1 MTDNDASLQLSER
14 LLKEAGFDKSGRS
27 MYAFYCCNL
36 PSPQLVDYDKLLQ
49 ALLCRLESIAV
60 NEYSLVLFAGG
71 GLHYPTWGWTLQ
83 AYSKLGRNI
92 RKNLKALLV
101 VHPSMWPKFLLQT
114 MGMIVSP
121 KFASKLIWV
130 DNLTRLAELVPMLK
144 LDMPAAVQ
152 EHNYKQE
159 APGFFSFSRRPPV
172 KEQKKVFGE
181 YLDVIMGVDGSNGC
195 PQIVMDCVAYI
206 KENGLDADGLFR
218 KSAAL
223 KSLQEAKRL
232 YNEGGVVDFQDL
244 GGVHVACGLLKMWFR
259 ELPVPLVH
267 ISLYPLVCEIESA
280 TNKVHFIR
288 TKFLPSLSISTQ
300 LVLCELFSLLNAV
313 YLESEVNRMTSVNL
327 TIVWSPNFVRSNN
340 LAVDMGMC
348 AIGVPGAGIGTIVK
362 TCIEDYESIF
372 GDSVAL
378 LRRSNSTFTSLSSA
392 VVLDAIPSFPQIPEH
407 LSEEAL
413 ISKNMAEPLLD
424 PTVEFDLHS
433 SLESSTGS
441 SAEFISDS
449 DTGPQ

>member
-83 AYSKLGRNI
+83 AYSKLGR
-92 RKNLKALLV
+92 KALWVGEL
-101 VHPSMWPKFLLQT
+101 
-114 MGMIVSP
+114 P

-152 EHNYKQE
+152 E
-159 APGFFSFSRRPPV
+159 PPV

-413 ISKNMAEPLLD
+413 ISKNMTEPLLD

>member
-83 AYSKLGRNI
+83 AYSKLGR
-92 RKNLKALLV
+92 KALWVGEL
-101 VHPSMWPKFLLQT
+101 
-114 MGMIVSP
+114 P

-152 EHNYKQE
+152 E
-159 APGFFSFSRRPPV
+159 PPV

-413 ISKNMAEPLLD
+413 IPKNMAEPLLD